1 MENEGDEMNFFVT
14 LSGRRIKQ
22 GILIVIIS
30 FFTALFYFSQSI
42 VQFPVLSSKG
52 EPKAI
57 YKGEEGVALTF
68 NIGWGDVQAEPVL
81 KVLEEKEVR
90 SATFFLSGAW
100 AERHPEVVEKIKEMG
115 FEIGSLGYAYE
126 DYTELEDEE
135 IRRDIDRSLEV
146 FKKLDIKEVELLRS
160 PTGHFDKR
168 TLKIADDMGLT
179 LIHWSLN
186 SQDWKNPGVKTI
198 IQNVRKVKKGDIIL
212 MHASDAAT
220 QTAKALPEVLSVLQ
234 NKDNL
239 VTVSYMIANGRV
251 KTKLIP

>member
-1 MENEGDEMNFFVT
+1 MNFFVT
-14 LSGRRIKQ
+14 VSGRRIKQ

-42 VQFPVLSSKG
+42 VQFPVLSAKD

-57 YKGEEGVALTF
+57 YKGEKGVALTF
-68 NIGWGDVQAEPVL
+68 NIGWGDVQAEPIL
-81 KVLEEKEVR
+81 KILEEKKIR

-126 DYTELEDEE
+126 DYTELEDEQV
-135 IRRDIDRSLEV
+135 RRDIDRSLEV
-146 FKKLDIKEVELLRS
+146 FKKLDIQEVELLRS

-179 LIHWSLN
+179 VIHWSLN
-186 SQDWKNPGVKTI
+186 SQDWKNPGVKAI
-198 IQNVRKVKKGDIIL
+198 VKNVSKVKKGDIIL

-220 QTAKALPEVLSVLQ
+220 QTAKALPEVLAIIK
-234 NKDNL
+234 NKDEM
-239 VTVSYMIANGRV
+239 VTVSYMISNGKV
-251 KTKLIP
+251 KTTLIP

>member
-1 MENEGDEMNFFVT
+1 MNFFVT
-14 LSGRRIKQ
+14 VSGKRVKQ

-42 VQFPVLSSKG
+42 VQFPVLSAKD

-57 YKGEEGVALTF
+57 YMGEKGVALTF
-68 NIGWGDVQAEPVL
+68 NIGWGDIQAEPIL
-81 KVLEEKEVR
+81 KVLDEKEVA

-100 AERHPEVVEKIKEMG
+100 AERHPEVVEKIKEAG

-126 DYTELEDEE
+126 DYTEIEDQQV
-135 IRRDIDRSLEV
+135 RRDIDRSLEV
-146 FKKLDIKEVELLRS
+146 FKKLDIKDVELLRS

-179 LIHWSLN
+179 VVHWSLN
-186 SQDWKNPGVKTI
+186 SQDWKNPGVNAI
-198 IQNVRKVKKGDIIL
+198 IKNVSKVKKGDIVL

-220 QTAKALPEVLSVLQ
+220 QTAKALPEVLSLIK
-234 NKDNL
+234 NKDEM
-239 VTVSYMIANGRV
+239 VTVSYMIANGKV
-251 KTKLIP
+251 KTTLIP

>member
-1 MENEGDEMNFFVT
+1 MNFFVT
-14 LSGRRIKQ
+14 VSGRRIKQ

-42 VQFPVLSSKG
+42 VQFPVLSAKD

-57 YKGEEGVALTF
+57 YKGEKGVALTF
-68 NIGWGDVQAEPVL
+68 NIGWGDVQAEPIL
-81 KVLEEKEVR
+81 KVLEEKKIR

-126 DYTELEDEE
+126 DYTELEDEQV
-135 IRRDIDRSLEV
+135 RRDIDRSLEV
-146 FKKLDIKEVELLRS
+146 FKKLDIQEVELLRS

-179 LIHWSLN
+179 VIHWSLN
-186 SQDWKNPGVKTI
+186 SQDWKNPGVKAI
-198 IQNVRKVKKGDIIL
+198 VKNVSKVKKGDIIL

-220 QTAKALPEVLSVLQ
+220 QTAKALPEVLAIIK
-234 NKDNL
+234 NKDEM
-239 VTVSYMIANGRV
+239 VTVSYMISNGKV
-251 KTKLIP
+251 KTTLIP

>member
-1 MENEGDEMNFFVT
+1 MNFFVT
-14 LSGRRIKQ
+14 VSGRRIKQ

-42 VQFPVLSSKG
+42 VQFPVLSAKD

-57 YKGEEGVALTF
+57 YKGEKGVALTF
-68 NIGWGDVQAEPVL
+68 NIGWGDVQAEPIL
-81 KVLEEKEVR
+81 KILEEKKIR

-126 DYTELEDEE
+126 DYTELEDEQV
-135 IRRDIDRSLEV
+135 RRDIDRSLEV
-146 FKKLDIKEVELLRS
+146 FKKLDIQEVELLRS

-179 LIHWSLN
+179 VIHWSLN
-186 SQDWKNPGVKTI
+186 SQDWKNPGVKAI
-198 IQNVRKVKKGDIIL
+198 VKNVSKVKKGDIIL

-220 QTAKALPEVLSVLQ
+220 QTAKALPEVLAIIK
-234 NKDNL
+234 NKDEM
-239 VTVSYMIANGRV
+239 VTVSYMISNGNV
-251 KTKLIP
+251 KTTLIP

>member
-1 MENEGDEMNFFVT
+1 MNFFVT
-14 LSGRRIKQ
+14 ISGRRIKQ

-30 FFTALFYFSQSI
+30 FFTALFYFSQSV
-42 VQFPVLSSKG
+42 VQFPVLSAKE

-57 YKGEEGVALTF
+57 YKGEKGIALTF
-68 NIGWGDVQAEPVL
+68 NIGWGDVQAEPIL
-81 KVLEEKEVR
+81 KVLEEKKVR

-100 AERHPEVVEKIKEMG
+100 AERHPEVVEKIKELG

-126 DYTELEDEE
+126 DYTELEDAQV
-135 IRRDIDRSLEV
+135 RKDIDRSLEV

-179 LIHWSLN
+179 VIHWSLN
-186 SQDWKNPGVKTI
+186 SQDWKNPGVETI
-198 IQNVRKVKKGDIIL
+198 IKNVSKVKKGDIVL

-220 QTAKALPEVLSVLQ
+220 QTAKALPDILASIK
-234 NKDNL
+234 NKDEM
-239 VTVSYMIANGRV
+239 VTVSHMIANGKV
-251 KTKLIP
+251 KTTLIP

>member
-1 MENEGDEMNFFVT
+1 MNFFVT

-42 VQFPVLSSKG
+42 VQFPVLSAKG

>member
-42 VQFPVLSSKG
+42 VQFPVLSAKG

>member
-1 MENEGDEMNFFVT
+1 MNFFVT

-42 VQFPVLSSKG
+42 VQFPVLSAKG

-57 YKGEEGVALTF
+57 YKGEEGIALTF

-100 AERHPEVVEKIKEMG
+100 AERHPEIVEKIKEMG

-168 TLKIADDMGLT
+168 TLRIADDMGLT

-186 SQDWKNPGVKTI
+186 SQDWKNPGVKAI